1 MSFEVL
7 GGDGYGKGPV
17 GNARERL
24 TWATTCPQRPHATLG
39 VLLNDR
45 WGHDPSLI
53 QATSLASYQG
63 PPRAPDTTLDCSK
76 LQSMLSFP
84 LPGFETWLRDH
95 PECLF

>member
-1 MSFEVL
+1 VTVMARALWEIL
-7 GGDGYGKGPV
+7 EKGLS
-17 GNARERL
+17 GLYHLCGSQRL
-24 TWATTCPQRPHATLG
+24 SRHAIG

-84 LPGFETWLRDH
+84 LPSFETWLRDH